1 MIAYLQALGRSG
13 AGNAAP
19 VTWFIFVGDM
29 LVMAFMIALVVW
41 VSMRSTRERL
51 DGAAR
56 IPLEDEESRG

>member
-1 MIAYLQALGRSG
+1 MIAYLQVAGARG
-13 AGNAAP
+13 AGKPAAM
-19 VTWFIFVGDM
+19 TWFIFVGDM

-51 DGAAR
+51 DAAAR